1 MGERHWIIVSVVA
14 LVVLAA
20 LSGIGYGDGEV
31 RFRADAGI
39 QPVRPGGQIQI
50 QLRAT
55 IAPGWHLYSL
65 TPYPKGVLLAP
76 QPTSISIKKDSGFH
90 LSGDPRQPQPKFSQ
104 DENFG
109 IATTYFEGL
118 VDFEVPVQ
126 VDQDLPP
133 GLYEVPLE
141 VRFMA
146 CNDRL
151 CLPPKTIL
159 VPVSV
164 QVDRGVQG
172 LIANLAESAEVVQE
186 GKTVEAGGF
195 GEGPSELAV
204 VDPQNLRMMRSS
216 LLAYILFAMVGGWLA
231 LLTPC
236 VFPMIPITVSYF
248 TKRETTRRRAI
259 SEALLYALGIV
270 LTFTFLGFLLTA
282 LWGAGGINRLATSP
296 LINLAIAGVFLVF
309 ALSLFGIVEL
319 RLPSSWLSAV
329 NKKSSSTGGPLG
341 ILLMALTFSLT
352 SFTCTVPF
360 VGTVM
365 VAATKGDWLW
375 SLLGVTVF
383 ATVFAAPFF
392 LLAMFP
398 SWLMSLPKSG
408 SWMHS
413 MKVTMGFLELAAAVK
428 FISNVDMVYQW
439 EILTRPVFITVWLA
453 IVVALVVYLLGGISF
468 LEDMQGQRVGMFR
481 GVSAGCCL
489 ILLIYLFRGLSGGSL
504 GELDAFLPPRDY
516 GSNEQVLDFFKVDS
530 SLRGRESE
538 IWFTDYSEAL
548 VEASKTKKPIFVDFT
563 GYTCTNC
570 RWMESNIFTRSKVR
584 DLFDQYVLVRLYTDG
599 GKAQHKANLEMERKR
614 FGTIAIPLYA
624 LMNAKDEIIAQFAG
638 LTRNEEEFVGFLQLG
653 LDPLSP

>member
-1 MGERHWIIVSVVA
+1 MGERCWVIFFVVA
-14 LVVLAA
+14 LVVSAA
-20 LSGIGYGDGEV
+20 LSGVGYGGNEV

-39 QPVRPGGQIQI
+39 QPVSPGGQMQI
-50 QLRAT
+50 QLRAI

-65 TPYPKGVLLAP
+65 TPYPKEVLLAP
-76 QPTSISIKKDSGFH
+76 QPTSITIKENSGFR
-90 LSGDPRQPQPKFSQ
+90 LSGDPKQPRPEFSR

-109 IATTYFEGL
+109 IETTYFEGL

-126 VDQDLPP
+126 VDQQLQT

-151 CLPPKTIL
+151 CLPPETVLI
-159 VPVSV
+159 PVSV
-164 QVDRGVQG
+164 QVDRDVQE
-172 LIANLAESAEVVQE
+172 LVANLDQSVEVAQE
-186 GKTVEAGGF
+186 GKAVEMGGV
-195 GEGPSELAV
+195 GGGSSESAV
-204 VDPQNLRMMRSS
+204 VDPQNLGMMQSS

-248 TKRETTRRRAI
+248 TKRGATRKRAI
-259 SEALLYALGIV
+259 SEALLYAFGIV

-296 LINLAIAGVFLVF
+296 LINLVIAGVFLVF

-329 NKKSSSTGGPLG
+329 GKKSSSTGGPLG

-365 VAATKGDWLW
+365 VAATKGNWLW

-392 LLAMFP
+392 FLAMFP

-408 SWMHS
+408 SWMNS

-439 EILTRPVFITVWLA
+439 ELLTRPVFITVWMA
-453 IVVALVVYLLGGISF
+453 IVVAFVVYLLGGISF
-468 LEDMQGQRVGMFR
+468 LHDRQRQRIGMFR
-481 GVSAGCCL
+481 WGGIGGCL
-489 ILLIYLFRGLSGGSL
+489 ILLIYLFKGISGGSL
-504 GELDAFLPPRDY
+504 GELNAFLPPRDY
-516 GSNEQVLDFFKVDS
+516 GSDERILDFAEVDP
-530 SLRGRESE
+530 SLGTRESKF
-538 IWFTDYSEAL
+538 WFTDYSEAL
-548 VEASKTKKPIFVDFT
+548 TEAGKTEKSIFVDFT

-570 RWMESNIFTRSKVR
+570 RWMESNIFTRPKVR
-584 DLFDQYVLVRLYTDG
+584 DLLGRYLLVRLYTDG

-638 LTRNEEEFVGFLQLG
+638 LTRDEDEFIHFLQLG
-653 LDPLSP
+653 LAPRSP

>member
-1 MGERHWIIVSVVA
+1 MGERHWVIVFVVA
-14 LVVLAA
+14 LIVLAA
-20 LSGIGYGDGEV
+20 LSGIGYGDGEI
-31 RFRADAGI
+31 RFRAHAEI
-39 QPVRPGGQIQI
+39 QPVSPGGQIQI

-65 TPYPKGVLLAP
+65 TPYPKEVLSAP
-76 QPTSISIKKDSGFH
+76 QPTSINVKEDSGFH
-90 LSGDPRQPQPKFSQ
+90 LFGDPRQPQPKFSQ

-109 IATTYFEGL
+109 IETTYFEGL

-126 VDQDLPP
+126 VGQHLPP

-151 CLPPKTIL
+151 CLPPKTVL

-164 QVDRGVQG
+164 QVDRDVQDSV
-172 LIANLAESAEVVQE
+172 ANLADSAEVAQE
-186 GKTVEAGGF
+186 RKSIEIDGS
-195 GEGPSELAV
+195 GEVSSQLAV
-204 VDPQNLRMMRSS
+204 VDPQNLRVMRSS
-216 LLAYILFAMVGGWLA
+216 LLAYILFAMAGGWLA

-282 LWGAGGINRLATSP
+282 VWGAGGINRLATSP
-296 LINLAIAGVFLVF
+296 LINLIIAGVFLVF

-329 NKKSSSTGGPLG
+329 SKKSSSTGGPLG

-365 VAATKGDWLW
+365 VAATKGDWIW

-392 LLAMFP
+392 LLAIFP

-408 SWMHS
+408 SWMNS

-439 EILTRPVFITVWLA
+439 EILTRPVFIAVWLA
-453 IVVALVVYLLGGISF
+453 IVLALVVYLLGGISF
-468 LEDMQGQRVGMFR
+468 FKDRQRQRIGMFR
-481 GVSAGCCL
+481 GVSASCSM

-504 GELDAFLPPRDY
+504 GELDAFLPPKDY
-516 GSNEQVLDFFKVDS
+516 GSDGQVLDFFKVDS
-530 SLRGRESE
+530 SLGERESE
-538 IWFTDYSEAL
+538 VWFTDYSEAL
-548 VEASKTKKPIFVDFT
+548 AEAGKTQKPIFVDFT

-570 RWMESNIFTRSKVR
+570 RWMEANIFTISKVR
-584 DLFDQYVLVRLYTDG
+584 ELFSEYVLVRLYTDG
-599 GKAQHKANLEMERKR
+599 GKSQHKANLEMERKR

-638 LTRNEEEFVGFLQLG
+638 LTRNEKEFVDFLQLG
-653 LDPLSP
+653 LASRSH